1 MKLYKL
7 AEASRSLASEH
18 SETDAIE
25 RCGRPFITTLRIM
38 RLAMERHDKTG
49 VTPAVT
55 DLFLRWMALS
65 ELELRSFAA
74 LVKEV
79 ESVSS
84 VVETSTLELSDQFRS
99 LAGAAQHQI
108 KSIDGIIAVANSISI
123 DGEQIPLSNITAF
136 VEKVLAEVIQT
147 ILDLSKHAMS
157 MVYALD
163 DVAKEVD
170 EAEKSIGAIEG
181 INRMTNL
188 LALNATI
195 EAQRAG
201 DAGRTFAVVANE
213 VRELSKSTNAL
224 AVRMRGQIGSVSS
237 GVRNSHGILRNI
249 ASIDLSSHINAK
261 DRLDQLMNGLTD
273 QSRQFNILVSEV
285 ASEAETLNSAISRIV
300 TGIQFQDRTK
310 QHLDHVVS
318 TLNVLSVAIHDLK
331 SETRN
336 LVPSMADD
344 DSFDAGAFDKIL
356 RVQTLGEVRTRF
368 LEQVL
373 NDRTKDAPVAADA
386 RGSVE
391 LF

>member
-1 MKLYKL
+1 MDRNDPI
-7 AEASRSLASEH
+7 APA
-18 SETDAIE
+18 
-25 RCGRPFITTLRIM
+25 
-38 RLAMERHDKTG
+38 
-49 VTPAVT
+49 TPAVA
-55 DLFLRWMALS
+55 DLFQRWMALS

-84 VVETSTLELSDQFRS
+84 VVEASTVELSEQFRS
-99 LAGAAQHQI
+99 LAGAAQHQVQ
-108 KSIDGIIAVANSISI
+108 SIDAIIAVANSISV

-136 VEKVLAEVIQT
+136 VEKVLSEVIQT

-213 VRELSKSTNAL
+213 VRELSKSTNSL
-224 AVRMRGQIGSVSS
+224 AVRMRGQIGSVAT
-237 GVRNSHGILRNI
+237 GVRKSHGILRNI
-249 ASIDLSSHINAK
+249 ASIDLSGHIHAK
-261 DRLDQLMNGLTD
+261 DRLDQLMTGLTD
-273 QSRQFNILVSEV
+273 QSREFNQLVAEV
-285 ASEAETLNSAISRIV
+285 ASEAETLNGAIGRIV

-318 TLNVLSVAIHDLK
+318 TLNVLSDALGDMK
-331 SETRN
+331 SQTRK
-336 LVPSMADD
+336 LVPGMSGDD
-344 DSFDAGAFDKIL
+344 AFDVAAFDKIL
-356 RVQTLGEVRTRF
+356 GVQTLGEVRARF

-373 NDRTKDAPVAADA
+373 QGENKETSKKDDTG
-386 RGSVE
+386 GSVE